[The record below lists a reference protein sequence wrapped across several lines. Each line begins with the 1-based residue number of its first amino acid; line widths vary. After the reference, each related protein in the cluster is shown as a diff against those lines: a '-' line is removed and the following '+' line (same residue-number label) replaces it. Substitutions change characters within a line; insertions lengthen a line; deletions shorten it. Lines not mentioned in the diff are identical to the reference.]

1 MKDWEPTSFRAWKS
15 LDEPLS
21 FFGIK
26 GRFMVVFLI
35 IGGFA
40 GMTSLA
46 LGNTFGRIVTLLFLA
61 AALIADYLF
70 ILRIQNR
77 YSEREFAR
85 MLNKNRIRMHVKVLP
100 ECITAM
106 MEDIS
111 DGDEDTK

>member
-61 AALIADYLF
+61 AALIADYMF
-70 ILRIQNR
+70 ILSCCLSASAWYVIG
-77 YSEREFAR
+77 
-85 MLNKNRIRMHVKVLP
+85 VLIGSSSGRDLSLVLW
-100 ECITAM
+100 ESCM
-106 MEDIS
+106 
-111 DGDEDTK
+111 

>member
-1 MKDWEPTSFRAWKS
+1 MKTWDSTSFRAWKS

-26 GRFMVVFLI
+26 GRFMIVFLI
-35 IGGFA
+35 VGAFA

-46 LGNTFGRIVTLLFLA
+46 LGNTFGRMVTLIFLA

-70 ILRIQNR
+70 ILRIQNK

-85 MLNKNRIRMHVKVLP
+85 MLNKNRMRMHVKVLP
-100 ECITAM
+100 VSIDSM
-106 MEDIS
+106 MEEMRH
-111 DGDEDTK
+111 GDEDTQ